1 MDSEKGHKKR
11 PYEPPKIY
19 ELEVDL
25 TQAMGQTQ
33 CTMGR
38 GASGAC
44 SRGNLPAGS
53 GCADGPRVQGGVRG
67 IPGHEPHGSPRVD
80 EPRQGHGRPDHGH
93 AGRRGEDRRRPAGL
107 PLCAGAGRYTLG

>member
-1 MDSEKGHKKR
+1 MDAENEHKKR
-11 PYEPPKIY
+11 PYKPPKIY

-33 CTMGR
+33 CSAGR

-53 GCADGPRVQGGVRG
+53 GC
-67 IPGHEPHGSPRVD
+67 
-80 EPRQGHGRPDHGH
+80 
-93 AGRRGEDRRRPAGL
+93 
-107 PLCAGAGRYTLG
+107 GAGGSASVLCGNGQRPGATCSRGSNPGM

>member
-11 PYEPPKIY
+11 PYESPKIY

-33 CTMGR
+33 CTNGE

-44 SRGNLPAGS
+44 SSGNLPAGS
-53 GCADGPRVQGGVRG
+53 GCGPGSSATVLCGNGQRPGATCNSGGY
-67 IPGHEPHGSPRVD
+67 PGM
-80 EPRQGHGRPDHGH
+80 
-93 AGRRGEDRRRPAGL
+93 
-107 PLCAGAGRYTLG
+107 

>member
-1 MDSEKGHKKR
+1 MVSEKGHKKR

-33 CTMGR
+33 CTVGR

-53 GCADGPRVQGGVRG
+53 GCGAGGSAGVLCGRG
-67 IPGHEPHGSPRVD
+67 QRPGITCNAGGSP
-80 EPRQGHGRPDHGH
+80 GM
-93 AGRRGEDRRRPAGL
+93 
-107 PLCAGAGRYTLG
+107 